1 MDEAR
6 EGVKGAKL
14 QITSLQ
20 YLSDELGRENSTL
33 IQEIRVK
40 EEELRA
46 ALKELDELNDAVVKS
61 QNEADAELLE
71 NTLKYE
77 SKINDLQS
85 RIRLLSSNKAQQRTL
100 TGKVISSLRTPS
112 SIYDALGIKVD
123 GDGEKINTSLI
134 ETEFIK
140 PIENMSERRLR
151 TLLKSIDLP
160 IQTVL
165 GAFHNDKMELLK
177 LYPPTGLKRPAGKEA
192 RNITIDQKRQ
202 KKLERRRKRVIRWD
216 RKKAKISVE
225 FDNLKAKKNDSDGFW
240 CPNAYCNRF
249 FQSKNWLERHVKLI
263 NQCPQ
268 SSIAN
273 FQRVNSKKRRMDCTS
288 IFCKKSRLN

>member
-112 SIYDALGIKVD
+112 SIYDALGLKVD
-123 GDGEKINTSLI
+123 GDGASISSNLI
-134 ETEFIK
+134 ETTFQK

-177 LYPPTGLKRPAGKEA
+177 LYSANSNK
-192 RNITIDQKRQ
+192 
-202 KKLERRRKRVIRWD
+202 
-216 RKKAKISVE
+216 
-225 FDNLKAKKNDSDGFW
+225 
-240 CPNAYCNRF
+240 
-249 FQSKNWLERHVKLI
+249 
-263 NQCPQ
+263 
-268 SSIAN
+268 SSRSSA
-273 FQRVNSKKRRMDCTS
+273 QRVLNLDILKEMPIVQDAVKSYNTATS
-288 IFCKKSRLN
+288 SEEKTRSFTNCSS